1 MKKRFT
7 LLFLVLMTFALLFSH
22 NALADEPE
30 IVAEGA
36 CGDNLTWTLDADK
49 NLTISGTGE
58 MWNYTQDSLP
68 EWADKAYSYNVVLEE
83 GVTSIGD
90 YAFSGSLNS
99 YLGAVKVTV
108 PYSLTSIGNH
118 AFDNCI
124 TLGRIPFLE
133 GVTHIGDYAF
143 YRCVRLTDVNLPKS
157 LTEIGAYAFNGCS
170 SITDIVIPYR
180 VNSVGSQA
188 FGGCSTLNSITLPSG
203 LTRISDGLLSGCSK
217 LTSIDIPEGVT
228 VIGTDAFEYCYDLT
242 EILFPESLTRIGG
255 FAFNDCTGL
264 KDITFR
270 GSAPTIGSYAF
281 YNVVATAYYY
291 DDETWTDSVKKNY
304 GGKITWEAIEK
315 QNFVMSVSTVE
326 GQPDDEVEM
335 IVKVDEN
342 PGFFSGIFTLNYDNN
357 ALELSAIDALCPYV
371 SIEMEDD
378 NVSLRLNEAGRTYVG
393 DLIVLDFTILEEAE
407 AGSYDVSLSKTDDYY
422 PVDPLTEYVC
432 NGGSVTVTIP
442 MVTLS
447 FDSAGGS
454 SVEPMEVAYGTRVN
468 LPVPERE
475 DYTFL
480 GWSDGENTY
489 TDTYVVK
496 KDITLTALW
505 EENPA
510 GTFSLSV
517 NTAEG
522 LPGDEVE
529 LIVSVTD
536 NPGLISGLFPM
547 NFNISMIEVIGHEV
561 LADVGTV
568 EAGPEGLFIEFN
580 QANRK
585 YTGDLIKLKFRIR
598 DDAQPGTYEFV
609 ISSSDDFQPLNKKT
623 VFSSVNGSITVTD
636 QTVTTLTLDPETLTL
651 PVFDTAELDAYTG
664 GVPAELLW
672 TSSNENVATVDENGN
687 VTAHKY
693 GTAIITV
700 SVPGTDLSASCE
712 VQTLFWDVADSSL
725 YYFRHVYWAANHEP
739 YVITKGYDL
748 ERFEPQTECSRKDM
762 MTFLWRLA
770 GQPEPSLTENPFPD
784 VQKGKYYYKAV
795 LWGVENGITNGYSSG
810 EYAGQFGIDL
820 PCTRE
825 QAMTFLW
832 RMAGKP
838 APASSTNK
846 FSDVTKS
853 DYFYKAV
860 LWASENKIANGYA
873 DGTYGVGLS
882 CLREHMVTF
891 LSRYAEKF

>member
-1 MKKRFT
+1 
-7 LLFLVLMTFALLFSH
+7 
-22 NALADEPE
+22 
-30 IVAEGA
+30 
-36 CGDNLTWTLDADK
+36 
-49 NLTISGTGE
+49 
-58 MWNYTQDSLP
+58 
-68 EWADKAYSYNVVLEE
+68 
-83 GVTSIGD
+83 
-90 YAFSGSLNS
+90 
-99 YLGAVKVTV
+99 
-108 PYSLTSIGNH
+108 
-118 AFDNCI
+118 
-124 TLGRIPFLE
+124 
-133 GVTHIGDYAF
+133 
-143 YRCVRLTDVNLPKS
+143 
-157 LTEIGAYAFNGCS
+157 
-170 SITDIVIPYR
+170 
-180 VNSVGSQA
+180 
-188 FGGCSTLNSITLPSG
+188 
-203 LTRISDGLLSGCSK
+203 
-217 LTSIDIPEGVT
+217 
-228 VIGTDAFEYCYDLT
+228 
-242 EILFPESLTRIGG
+242 
-255 FAFNDCTGL
+255 
-264 KDITFR
+264 
-270 GSAPTIGSYAF
+270 
-281 YNVVATAYYY
+281 
-291 DDETWTDSVKKNY
+291 
-304 GGKITWEAIEK
+304 
-315 QNFVMSVSTVE
+315 MSVSTVE

-432 NGGSVTVTIP
+432 NGGSVSVTIP

-770 GQPEPSLTENPFPD
+770 GQPEPSLAENPFPD

-846 FSDVTKS
+846 FSDVKKS

-860 LWASENKIANGYA
+860 LWASENKIANGYN